1 MERLEK
7 LCFQKE
13 QQNLQIKNFG
23 SIASDNMVCHNVLF
37 NSAFVFYL

>member
-13 QQNLQIKNFG
+13 QQNLQIKNFI
-23 SIASDNMVCHNVLF
+23 STVFDNMVFHSVLF

>member
-1 MERLEK
+1 MERLKK

-23 SIASDNMVCHNVLF
+23 STVSDSMAFHSVLF